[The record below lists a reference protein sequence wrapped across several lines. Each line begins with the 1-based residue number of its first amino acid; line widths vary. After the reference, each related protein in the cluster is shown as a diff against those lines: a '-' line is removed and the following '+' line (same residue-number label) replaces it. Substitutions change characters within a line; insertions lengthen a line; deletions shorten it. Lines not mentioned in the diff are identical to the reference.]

1 MHNELGLYSHD
12 GKMYA
17 VVEGD
22 RISLGSAP
30 SGEEGR
36 LEDLASSSR
45 GRDLCIYTRAINR
58 GYNMLLSRGLA
69 DKVLAGIALGEGPV
83 EAMERAGVLVASMGL
98 EEHHGVCT
106 SLGLTRGSCRLVLLD
121 SLGQGRSIRAR
132 LFFRGNGSVWD
143 KSYPAKMTLWS
154 GPGYVAME
162 TRTHHWLDEE
172 FKVSRLHVLLKPRG
186 PGDSVVEASILAHS
200 TGLLSSMWLLLAS
213 QLLSTVEGYRL
224 VADTARR
231 ASLRL
236 MTGTTKTMRIDGE
249 EYHEASPGVCV
260 AGSALEH
267 GVSERGEA

>member
-249 EYHEASPGVCV
+249 EYHEASPG
-260 AGSALEH
+260 
-267 GVSERGEA
+267 

>member
-1 MHNELGLYSHD
+1 MHSEPGLHAHD

-17 VVEGD
+17 VGEGD
-22 RISLGSAP
+22 RISLGPAP

-36 LEDLASSSR
+36 LEDLASR
-45 GRDLCIYTRAINR
+45 GRGRELCIYTRAINR
-58 GYNMLLSRGLA
+58 GYNMLLSQGLA

-83 EAMERAGVLVASMGL
+83 EAMERAGVLVAHIGL

-106 SLGLTRGSCRLVLLD
+106 SLGLTRGSCRLMLLD

-132 LFFRGNGSVWD
+132 LFFRGDDSVWSR
-143 KSYPAKMTLWS
+143 SYPAKMTIWS

-172 FKVSRLHVLLKPRG
+172 FKVSRLHVLLEPRG

-213 QLLSTVEGYRL
+213 QLLSTVEGYGL

-236 MTGTTKTMRIDGE
+236 MTGTTRAMRIDGE
-249 EYHEASPGVCV
+249 VYHEASPGVCV